1 MSKVRFNTKGDDIY
15 IGNRINKDFKKNFSF
30 YLPCLT
36 LIKST
41 GHLVIILLKD
51 EGIKSCRLEYRQ
63 RYKSQSSFDA
73 RP

>member
-1 MSKVRFNTKGDDIY
+1 MKK
-15 IGNRINKDFKKNFSF
+15 KKEKFKKKKKKKNF

-41 GHLVIILLKD
+41 GHLVTTLLKD
-51 EGIKSCRLEYRQ
+51 EGNKSCRLEYRQ